1 MSWKTYRLGDI
12 LERKR
17 VSVKIEKDKLY
28 KLVTIKL
35 YHQGVILREEKK
47 GDDIKSN
54 MFSVNTGDFILS
66 GIDARNGAF
75 GIVPKELDGAIVTND
90 FWILEPNPKIMK
102 KDFFL
107 FITSTPLFDYIC
119 KQCSDGTT
127 QRIRLQRDKFYDYE
141 LSLPSI
147 DAQRLLVDK
156 LTNYN
161 KNCKQLSTE
170 LTHQLTLV
178 KQLRQSFLREAMQG
192 KLTADFRS
200 AHPEL
205 IEGENSAQALLE
217 NIKAEKKQ
225 LIKDGK
231 LKKEKELA
239 PIGEDEIPFDIPE
252 SWVWCRLGEIIF
264 DTEGGKSP
272 NCLNEEA
279 IGDEW
284 GVIKTTAVQ
293 EMIFLE
299 NENKV
304 LPKGFMINEQHKIK
318 VGDLLITRAG
328 PKNRV
333 GIVCYVEKLSTNLI
347 LSDKTIRIKYNNDLI
362 NAKYIALALN
372 SPLIKPII
380 ERKMTG
386 MADSQVNISQ
396 DNMKGFTIPLPPLS
410 EQQAIVSKL
419 DELMRTC
426 DELEVSIRTSQQQN
440 EMLLR
445 EVLREALEKP
455 KEEIREVLM
464 AAESIPTYKIP
475 VQSNIPDN
483 KRGFAKQ
490 VLGGKIVEEFKDDK
504 NFTHIKFQKLQYLA
518 EQIIEENLEW
528 NYYRQMA
535 GPYDNKFMHSVFNRL
550 EKNSWFRKSGNKYQ
564 PLGKVNDIDKYYQNY
579 FGDKSEKLNNLFGLL
594 QRASEKFCEAIAT
607 IYAVWNNHIILKL
620 EFDKERVKADFFDWS
635 NRKTVVFTEEE
646 FEKALVWMQNHDI
659 IPTGFGYLI
668 KEKK

>member
-90 FWILEPNPKIMK
+90 FWILEPNPEIMK

-147 DAQRLLVDK
+147 DEQQLLVDK

-161 KNCKQLSTE
+161 QNSKQLYDE

-205 IEGENSAQALLE
+205 IKGENSAQALLDR
-217 NIKAEKKQ
+217 IAVLTQSTKK
-225 LIKDGK
+225 GK
-231 LKKEKELA
+231 QLA
-239 PIGEDEIPFDIPE
+239 PINEDEIPFDIPE
-252 SWVWCRLGEIIF
+252 SWVWCRLGEICS
-264 DTEGGKSP
+264 K
-272 NCLNEEA
+272 
-279 IGDEW
+279 IGS
-284 GVIKTTAVQ
+284 GST
-293 EMIFLE
+293 
-299 NENKV
+299 
-304 LPKGFMINEQHKIK
+304 PKGSNYSEIGYPFFRSQNIQDYGLVYDDIKYISQEVQIQMQGTVVISGDILLNITGGSLGRCALVPDDFKKGNVSQH
-318 VGDLLITRAG
+318 
-328 PKNRV
+328 
-333 GIVCYVEKLSTNLI
+333 VCIIRTESVDNKFIHKLI
-347 LSDKTIRIKYNNDLI
+347 LSPYLQQYIFSSTTGAGREGLPKYNLEQFI
-362 NAKYIALALN
+362 
-372 SPLIKPII
+372 
-380 ERKMTG
+380 
-386 MADSQVNISQ
+386 
-396 DNMKGFTIPLPPLS
+396 IPLPPLS

-426 DELEVSIRTSQQQN
+426 DELEASIRTSQQQN

-475 VQSNIPDN
+475 VQSIIPDN

-518 EQIIEENLEW
+518 EQIIEENLVW

-607 IYAVWNNHIILKL
+607 IYAVWNNHIILKQ
-620 EFDKERVKADFFDWS
+620 EYNKERVKADFFDWS
-635 NRKTVVFTEEE
+635 NRKTEVFTEEE